1 MDAARANTRESARP
15 GPDDGRRGSAR
26 RGAAAQGRA
35 AAPSDART
43 VTGIARV
50 VAKTRL
56 DDEARVMVCAHPR
69 DERE

>member
-1 MDAARANTRESARP
+1 
-15 GPDDGRRGSAR
+15 
-26 RGAAAQGRA
+26 
-35 AAPSDART
+35 